1 MIRIALIVLS
11 VGLVL
16 AAVYL
21 ARHGRRSEDQG
32 AAGAA
37 LTIAAVAILTAVYA
51 IVRMT

>member
-1 MIRIALIVLS
+1 MIRIALVVLA
-11 VGLVL
+11 VALVL
-16 AAVYL
+16 AAVHL

-51 IVRMT
+51 IVRMA